1 MDFVNTRQQKVQVM
15 IVTEK
20 AEALITQMQTH
31 LKRGMTIVNDVEGA
45 FKREEKKIIFV
56 VIAKNELTALYD
68 DIQLSDPDA
77 FMSVSPKV
85 ITNKV
90 FYEW

>member
-1 MDFVNTRQQKVQVM
+1 MLKERLS
-15 IVTEK
+15 EK
-20 AEALITQMQTH
+20 
-31 LKRGMTIVNDVEGA
+31 
-45 FKREEKKIIFV
+45 KKIIFV

>member
-1 MDFVNTRQQKVQVM
+1 
-15 IVTEK
+15 
-20 AEALITQMQTH
+20 
-31 LKRGMTIVNDVEGA
+31 MTIVNDVEGA

>member
-1 MDFVNTRQQKVQVM
+1 
-15 IVTEK
+15 
-20 AEALITQMQTH
+20 
-31 LKRGMTIVNDVEGA
+31 MTIVNDVEGA
-45 FKREEKKIIFV
+45 FKREEEKIIFV

-68 DIQLSDPDA
+68 DIQFSDPDA

-85 ITNKV
+85 MTNKV